1 MLHGVCKILMMKL
14 KSKILMLF
22 TALNCLCVFFPSVLS
37 AVDFTSYENRNY
49 TLVERTDLR
58 RYDNG
63 KYIGLMSREI
73 KAFIVPEKTDG
84 GFLYDGS
91 FYVNQDTRRGVSFLK
106 GGIHEAIPSEF
117 SISDDGHFR
126 MIEDRGYPSFRSFP
140 SFPQKDIKPGDSWEA
155 EAERAIDPLNKG
167 IFTRMPMYVQ
177 YTYLRDEVYNEQ
189 EVYLLSAKWATRYGS
204 ATKYVDQYGDES
216 LISASGNHSATIYV
230 SKTTG
235 NALVVRDYV
244 EETYSYSDGNK
255 ITFKGT
261 ISLFTEY
268 PPTVNEDE
276 IIAQF
281 AKDFDVQKTSAGI
294 MLSLSDLKFKPD
306 SAELLKG
313 ESQKLV
319 KIADVLKKLPQSQ
332 FLVEGHTADTGNE
345 KGEMTLSLE
354 RARSVI
360 NELVKLGIP
369 DVNFIC
375 KGSGASKPVADN
387 SSPEGKAKNRRVEI
401 TILE

>member
-1 MLHGVCKILMMKL
+1 MMCADKINP
-14 KSKILMLF
+14 KIFILF
-22 TALNCLCVFFPSVLS
+22 SVLTFACIFFPTRLTAL
-37 AVDFTSYENRNY
+37 DFTPSENRNY

-73 KAFIVPEKTDG
+73 KAFIVPVRTDG

-155 EAERAIDPLNKG
+155 EAERAVDPLNKG
-167 IFTRMPMYVQ
+167 IFTRMPMYIQ
-177 YTYLRDEVYNEQ
+177 YTYLRDEIYNDQ
-189 EVYLLSAKWATRYGS
+189 EVYLLSAKWATRYGTG
-204 ATKYVDQYGDES
+204 TKYVDLYGDES

-230 SKTTG
+230 SKLTG

-244 EETYSYSDGNK
+244 EEIFSYSDGNK

-261 ISLFTEY
+261 IALFTEY

-276 IIAQF
+276 IIAEF

-306 SAELLKG
+306 SAELLEG
-313 ESQKLV
+313 EEEKLA
-319 KIADVLKKLPQSQ
+319 KIALVLKKVPKSQ
-332 FLVEGHTADTGNE
+332 FLVEGHTASTGNE

-360 NELVKLGIP
+360 AALVKLGLP
-369 DVNFIC
+369 EESFIC
-375 KGSGASKPVADN
+375 KGSGGRRPVADN
-387 SSPEGKAKNRRVEI
+387 STPEGKAKNRRVEI